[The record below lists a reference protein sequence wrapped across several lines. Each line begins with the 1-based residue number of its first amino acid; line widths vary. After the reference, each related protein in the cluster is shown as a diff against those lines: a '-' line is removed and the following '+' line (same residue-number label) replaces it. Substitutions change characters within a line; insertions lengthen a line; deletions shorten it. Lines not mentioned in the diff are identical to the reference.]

1 MSARLRDSDLS
12 ALSEREKL
20 VLAAIVDAHRTSGE
34 PVSSGALATTSDL
47 GVSSQTIRNVM
58 GILAERGLIE
68 KPHLSAGR
76 IPTASGLRLYVDSI
90 LRLEAPPEPDQAEI
104 ANRIHKAPN
113 VESVVDEAG
122 RVLSKLSRH
131 ATLVRVPRTDL
142 ARLRMIELIRLRDDA
157 MLVILVTEQGI
168 VQNRIVELAKEGLSA
183 APPLDADRLAVLS
196 RALSDEVRGRTL
208 EGARRHLSEQIATAT
223 AAVDAA
229 SSQLAW
235 QVAGRALDDAE
246 NDGGAPLVKLEGEK
260 HLLQS
265 DDPAAMARM
274 RELYDL
280 IDEKSALAELL
291 DEAAFA
297 PGIRI
302 FIGRESGLAELAGL
316 TVVAAGYGRG
326 EGVVGGLGVI
336 GPMHLDFARVVPLV
350 AFTADA
356 ISSLL
361 RGKPDAPEGR

>member
-1 MSARLRDSDLS
+1 MSVRPRDPDVSS
-12 ALSEREKL
+12 LSEREKL

-34 PVSSGALATTSDL
+34 PVSSGALAVRSDL

-76 IPTASGLRLYVDSI
+76 VPTASGLRLYVDSI

-104 ANRIHKAPN
+104 ATRIHKAPN
-113 VESVVDEAG
+113 VESVVDEAS

-131 ATLVRVPRTDL
+131 ATLVRVPRTDT
-142 ARLRMIELIRLRDDA
+142 ARLRLIELVRLRDDA

-168 VQNRIVELAKEGLSA
+168 VQNRIVELDREGIPSPA
-183 APPLDADRLAVLS
+183 PLDAERLAVLS

-208 EGARRHLSEQIATAT
+208 DDARHYLSEQIETAT
-223 AAVDAA
+223 AEKGALEHRMAR
-229 SSQLAW
+229 
-235 QVAGRALDDAE
+235 QVAERALDDA
-246 NDGGAPLVKLEGEK
+246 DPVGGAPLVKLEGEK
-260 HLLQS
+260 HLLVG
-265 DDPAAMARM
+265 DDPSAVSRM

-291 DEAAFA
+291 DEAAVA

-336 GPMHLDFARVVPLV
+336 GPMHMDFARVVPLV
-350 AFTADA
+350 GFTANA
-356 ISSLL
+356 ISALL
-361 RGKPDAPEGR
+361 RGKPDSPSGR